1 MSLRIP
7 EEVLLLIAN
16 PCQTSFLM
24 LFLESPP
31 GVTLILAIHPDHS
44 PRSVR
49 AHFSAGTWWLEM
61 GPCCHFTVLQ
71 HHFREGLWIRKGG
84 SRLQFQHW
92 AEWRRKLASCA
103 ILPSC
108 QPNWISPPRIK
119 RDPRECHHCPRLIPS
134 PELWRTN
141 LGDCHGHSVLV
152 NH

>member
-7 EEVLLLIAN
+7 EEVLLLIAT
-16 PCQTSFLM
+16 PCQTAFLM

-49 AHFSAGTWWLEM
+49 AHVSAGTWWLEM
-61 GPCCHFTVLQ
+61 GTLLSLHRLTTSLQ
-71 HHFREGLWIRKGG
+71 GRAMDQKRWFKVT
-84 SRLQFQHW
+84 FQRW